1 MALHPP
7 AGVLPGAACAHSGLA
22 HPARKRLRHTPRPA
36 PCTVTMRI
44 VHLILTRRFA
54 GSERHAVE
62 LANAQAHAGHDVTMV
77 LRRAAA
83 EARPDA
89 IAHRLDPR
97 VTVKTVGGLLTVP
110 QARRIVRRV
119 RPDVAH
125 AHLNRACMALH
136 GLRGEC
142 LRVSTLHIEYKPRRH
157 ADLDALIAIAP
168 WQLDAIPEPLRSRTV
183 QIDNWTQAVPASPD
197 ARERIRRD
205 MGIAPDAFVFGAL
218 GRVEESKGLDVLVE
232 AWRRAAL
239 PSGAARL
246 IVAGQGK
253 AFDAVRKA
261 APADVVMPGFVAA
274 PQEWLAAFDVFISA
288 ARREPF
294 GLVLLE
300 AMNARLPIL
309 ASASEGARHLAGT
322 LGMPLLPVGDA
333 DALAAALRSA
343 YEARPARRDYPMQ
356 RFDMAA
362 RVAEVEAF
370 YRHELARL
378 RGNPSP

>member
-1 MALHPP
+1 
-7 AGVLPGAACAHSGLA
+7 
-22 HPARKRLRHTPRPA
+22 
-36 PCTVTMRI
+36 MRI

-54 GSERHAVE
+54 GSERYAVE
-62 LANAQAHAGHDVTMV
+62 LANAQADAGHEVTMV
-77 LRRAAA
+77 LRRTAT
-83 EARPDA
+83 EDRPDA

-97 VTVKTVGGLLTVP
+97 VAVETVGNLFVVS
-110 QARRIVRRV
+110 QARRVLRRL

-157 ADLDALIAIAP
+157 GQLDALIAIAP
-168 WQLDAIPEPLRSRTV
+168 WQLDGIPEPLRHHTV
-183 QIDNWTQAVPASPD
+183 QIDNWTQAIPASPD

-205 MGIAPDAFVFGAL
+205 LGISMDAFVFGAL
-218 GRVEESKGLDVLVE
+218 GRIEHGKGLDVVVE

-239 PSGAARL
+239 PADARL

-253 AFDAVRKA
+253 AFDGIRKM
-261 APADVVMPGFVAA
+261 APAEVSMPGFVTK
-274 PQEWLAAFDVFISA
+274 PQEWLAAFDVFVSA

-309 ASASEGARHLAGT
+309 ASASEGARHLSDVIGT
-322 LGMPLLPVGDA
+322 PLLPIGDI
-333 DALAAALRSA
+333 DALAAAMRSA
-343 YEARPARRDYPMQ
+343 HDTRMARRDYPMQ

-362 RVAEVEAF
+362 RVADVEAF
-370 YRHELARL
+370 YRRELACIGL
-378 RGNPSP
+378 SVAQ

>member
-1 MALHPP
+1 
-7 AGVLPGAACAHSGLA
+7 
-22 HPARKRLRHTPRPA
+22 
-36 PCTVTMRI
+36 MRI

-62 LANAQAHAGHDVTMV
+62 LANAQARAGHQVTMV
-77 LRRAAA
+77 LRRTAT
-83 EARPDA
+83 ENRPDA

-97 VTVKTVGGLLTVP
+97 VAVETVGNLFTVT
-110 QARRIVRRV
+110 QARRIVRRL

-142 LRVSTLHIEYKPRRH
+142 LRVSTLHIEYKSRRH

-168 WQLDAIPEPLRSRTV
+168 WQLDVIPEPLRSHTV
-183 QIDNWTQAVPASPD
+183 QIDNWTQAVSAAPD
-197 ARERIRRD
+197 ARERIRRE

-218 GRVEESKGLDVLVE
+218 GRLEESKGLDVLVE

-239 PSGAARL
+239 PSDARL

-261 APADVVMPGFVAA
+261 ASADVVMPGFVTA
-274 PQEWLAAFDVFISA
+274 PQDWLAAFDVFISA

-309 ASASEGARHLAGT
+309 ASASEGAQHLADTIGT
-322 LGMPLLPVGDA
+322 PLLPIGDA
-333 DALAAALRSA
+333 DALAAALRWA
-343 YEARPARRDYPMQ
+343 HETRPARRDYPMQ

-370 YRHELARL
+370 YHRELARL
-378 RGNPSP
+378 HGNPSS